1 MICQHLDDICSA
13 AAEKEVLEKFDEAF
27 ITVAAELGVKLAPRD
42 DHDKMFG
49 PCRKGSGLRGGVRHG
64 GVDVAAAGGEEGEDS
79 HGHQD
84 GIGE

>member
-42 DHDKMFG
+42 DHD

-64 GVDVAAAGGEEGEDS
+64 GVDVGAGTLYATAQDRGGTDS
-79 HGHQD
+79 D
-84 GIGE
+84 AST